1 MAEIVLGIYTAHGPQ
16 LNTTPDEWELRL
28 PADRQRRH
36 WFKGKQYDFDEL
48 IELRRG
54 ENLGAESAIEA
65 MQVRYDACQE
75 AVGSL
80 AETWREVSPDVCVIF
95 GNDQRECFHED
106 ITPMFTVFGG
116 DTLHHGPLSEKQEQ
130 RLPPGILQSEWAY
143 RPHDTVTYPGL
154 PTLAKRVMEEG
165 HRSRFDLSWS
175 LHWPHNPDAWH
186 HGTPHSFTWIF
197 RRVMENKVVPTLPL
211 ICNTFFPP
219 NQPTAT
225 RCYDFG
231 RMVARAIADWDSDL
245 RVAVCGSGGMSH
257 FVINSEIDEL
267 FFKAIADRNPEPLCS
282 LPQNLLMDGTS
293 ELRNWISAA
302 GCLFGTELSGDPLT
316 YQPCYRSEA
325 GTGTAQ
331 GMIAWT

>member
-1 MAEIVLGIYTAHGPQ
+1 MAQIVLGIYTSHGPQ
-16 LNTTPDEWELRL
+16 LNTTPQEWLLRL

-36 WFKGKQYDFDEL
+36 WFKGRQYAFEEL
-48 IELRRG
+48 IGLRRG
-54 ENLGAESAIEA
+54 ENLGKESSEA
-65 MQVRYDACQE
+65 FRRRRYEACQE
-75 AVGSL
+75 AVQRL
-80 AETWREVSPDVCVIF
+80 AETWREVKPDVCVIF

-106 ITPMFTVFGG
+106 ITPMFTVYGG
-116 DTLHHGPLSEKQEQ
+116 ETIRQVPLGEEQER

-143 RPHDTVTYPGL
+143 RPHGPVEYPGL
-154 PTLAKRVMEEG
+154 PELARGVMEEG

-175 LHWPHNPDAWH
+175 LYWPEKADAWH
-186 HGTPHSFTWIF
+186 RGTPHAFSWIF
-197 RRVMENKVVPTLPL
+197 RRVMEDKVVPTLPL
-211 ICNTFFPP
+211 VTNTFFPP
-219 NQPTAT
+219 NQPTAS
-225 RCYDFG
+225 RCFQFG
-231 RMVARAIADWDSDL
+231 EMVGRAIAAWDSSL

-257 FVINSEIDEL
+257 FVINSGIDRL
-267 FFKAIADRNPEPLCS
+267 FFESIAERNPEPLCA

-302 GCLFGTELSGDPLT
+302 GCLFGTDLAGDPLT